1 MAAEV
6 LIDSNMQVVIELK
19 NGEPVELLDFANS
32 MLGAGNQYAHYLERF
47 GLASAVPDAKLYIKE
62 IRQGSIVAT
71 LGALASVAIPLIEQ
85 YNVVHD
91 FANHLKTVASVL
103 LGRDKSE
110 AQKLDAVTLRN
121 VSKFVEPVAKDA
133 AAQLNVGTI
142 ENHGVIN
149 VFSLNS
155 TEANAIQNR
164 AKMLLQWDSKSQ
176 VQAGEHQEVAMYWAR
191 ATNSE
196 KNATTDR
203 ATIESIYPKP
213 VKVRFASA
221 ELKKHMLLDVSHP
234 FSKAFIVNVKVET
247 VEEKPVL
254 YYVTELLEVLDK

>member
-1 MAAEV
+1 MAEV
-6 LIDSNMQVVIELK
+6 LIDSDMQVVIELK

-32 MLGAGNQYAHYLERF
+32 MLGAGNQYAHYLERN

-62 IRQGSIVAT
+62 IRQGSIIAT
-71 LGALASVAIPLIEQ
+71 LGALAPDVIPLIAQ

-91 FANHLKTVASVL
+91 FAGHLRAVAQLL
-103 LGRDKSE
+103 LGNDRSE
-110 AQKLDAVTLRN
+110 AKRLDSVTLRN

-164 AKMLLQWDSKSQ
+164 AKLLLKMQDEHK
-176 VQAGEHQEVAMYWAR
+176 VQAGEHREVAMYWVR

-196 KNATTDR
+196 KDAPADR

-221 ELKKHMLLDVSHP
+221 ELRRLMLQDEPHP
-234 FSKAFIVNVKVET
+234 FRKAFIVNVKVET
-247 VEEKPVL
+247 VDEKPIL

>member
-1 MAAEV
+1 M
-6 LIDSNMQVVIELK
+6 IDSDMQVVIELK

-32 MLGAGNQYAHYLERF
+32 MLGAGNQYAHFLERS
-47 GLASAVPDAKLYIKE
+47 GLASGVPDAKLYIKE
-62 IRQGSIVAT
+62 IRPGSIIAT

-91 FANHLKTVASVL
+91 FAGHLKTIASTL
-103 LGRDKSE
+103 LGKDRAA
-110 AQKLDAVTLRN
+110 AQKLDPVTLRN

-164 AKMLLQWDSKSQ
+164 AKALLQFDNKSQ
-176 VQAGEHQEVAMYWAR
+176 VAAGNHEEVAMYWAR

-213 VKVRFASA
+213 VKVHFASA
-221 ELKKHMLLDVSHP
+221 ELKRLMLLDIPHP
-234 FSKAFIVNVKVET
+234 FSKAFIVNVRVET
-247 VEEKPVL
+247 VEEKPIL
-254 YYVTELLEVLDK
+254 YYVTELLDVLDK

>member
-32 MLGAGNQYAHYLERF
+32 MVGAGNQYAHYLERS

-62 IRQGSIVAT
+62 IRQGSIIAT
-71 LGALASVAIPLIEQ
+71 LGALASVAIPLIDQ
-85 YNVVHD
+85 YNVVHE
-91 FANHLKTVASVL
+91 FASHLKAVSAAL
-103 LGRDKSE
+103 LGRDRSE
-110 AQKLDAVTLRN
+110 AKKLDAITLRN
-121 VSKFVEPVAKDA
+121 VAKFVEPVAKDA
-133 AAQLNVGTI
+133 AAQLNVGTF
-142 ENHGVIN
+142 ENNGIVN
-149 VFSLNS
+149 VFSLSS
-155 TEANAIQNR
+155 TDANAIQNR
-164 AKMLLQWDSKSQ
+164 AKLLLQLDNKPQ
-176 VQAGEHQEVAMYWAR
+176 VRAGEHEEVAMYWAR

-196 KNATTDR
+196 KSATTDQ

-221 ELKKHMLLDVSHP
+221 ELKRLMLLDVPHP

-247 VEEKPVL
+247 VEEKPIL
-254 YYVTELLEVLDK
+254 YYVTDLLEVLDK